1 MADPLM
7 KQFDLSGRTAI
18 VTGSSRGIGRA
29 IAETLAQAGAKVVV
43 SSRKAEACATV
54 AAAIEKEGG
63 TAISVPC
70 NIGYK
75 DQLAALVAETQRQF
89 GAIDILICNAAI
101 NPYYGPLAEIPDEA
115 YDRTMNSNVR
125 SSLWLC
131 QMALPDMAA
140 RRDGAIVIVSS
151 IAGLKGSATLGVYGL
166 SKAADF
172 QLARNLAVEWG
183 KHNIR
188 VNCIAPGLVKTDFA
202 KALWENPEMLERRLG
217 ATPLGRIGEPADIAG
232 IALLLASPAASF
244 ITGQVIVADGGV
256 TISSAV

>member
-1 MADPLM
+1 MGGGKAVGIPAH
-7 KQFDLSGRTAI
+7 SGD
-18 VTGSSRGIGRA
+18 
-29 IAETLAQAGAKVVV
+29 K
-43 SSRKAEACATV
+43 
-54 AAAIEKEGG
+54 
-63 TAISVPC
+63 
-70 NIGYK
+70 
-75 DQLAALVAETQRQF
+75 AALQGLVDKTRQTF
-89 GAIDILICNAAI
+89 GTIDILICNAAV
-101 NPYYGPLAEIPDEA
+101 NPYFGPLAEIPDEA

-125 SSLWLC
+125 SNLWLC
-131 QMALPDMAA
+131 QMALPDMTA
-140 RRDGAIVIVSS
+140 RRDGAIVIISS
-151 IAGLKGSATLGVYGL
+151 IAGLQASPTLGVYGI

-202 KALWENPEMLERRLG
+202 KALWEDPEMLEARLR
-217 ATPLGRIGEPADIAG
+217 ATPLGRIGEPEDIAG